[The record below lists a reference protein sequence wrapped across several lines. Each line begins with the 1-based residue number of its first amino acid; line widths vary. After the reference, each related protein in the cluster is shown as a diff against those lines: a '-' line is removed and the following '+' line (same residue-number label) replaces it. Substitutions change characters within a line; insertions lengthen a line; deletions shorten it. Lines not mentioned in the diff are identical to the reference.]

1 MSFPLNTRISI
12 SASNLN
18 PVAGEPVTISG
29 RLEYLTHPLRGRG
42 IWTGLSGKRVY
53 LIEDNKV
60 KASTST
66 DLFGNYSFTFN
77 AKEGPHTYYTKY
89 NGD

>member
-1 MSFPLNTRISI
+1 MSLLVNTRISI

-29 RLEYLTHPLRGRG
+29 KLEYYARPLRGPG
-42 IWTGLSGKRVY
+42 IWTGLSGKTVH

-60 KASTST
+60 ISQTST

-77 AKEGPHTYYTKY
+77 AKEGAHTYYTKY